1 MTPRATFY
9 PKLETNFTDFH
20 TVDLRFC
27 PTYKIASW
35 SPKRHMFRDKNEIT
49 KINKFSILS
58 AKIFVTDILQ
68 FIREPTKWDSCQSQT
83 KSSNLTLANKLIH
96 QIKFSHLQT
105 KYQCHQ
111 CITNLSTLLMVSL
124 CVTRFHCL
132 SHGLTVGSSFLMVL
146 QILSGCSLKLTI
158 TYEKKTRQ
166 PSNSMRQHNP
176 LSKNIV
182 ALSSA
187 YKK

>member
-49 KINKFSILS
+49 KINKFSILP

-83 KSSNLTLANKLIH
+83 ENHLILHLWINWFIKSNSVISKPNISAISASQTSQLSSWFH
-96 QIKFSHLQT
+96 CVSHGFT
-105 KYQCHQ
+105 AF
-111 CITNLSTLLMVSL
+111 LMVS
-124 CVTRFHCL
+124 R
-132 SHGLTVGSSFLMVL
+132 
-146 QILSGCSLKLTI
+146 
-158 TYEKKTRQ
+158 
-166 PSNSMRQHNP
+166 
-176 LSKNIV
+176 
-182 ALSSA
+182 
-187 YKK
+187 